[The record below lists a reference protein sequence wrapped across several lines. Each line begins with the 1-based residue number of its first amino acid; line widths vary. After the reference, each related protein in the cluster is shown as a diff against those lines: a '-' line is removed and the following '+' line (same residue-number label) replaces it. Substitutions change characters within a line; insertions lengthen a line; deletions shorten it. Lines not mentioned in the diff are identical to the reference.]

1 MKLARFV
8 FGGFAFASVVAS
20 PAMGAT
26 FNLSVSLSDSI
37 RPVTHC
43 GSGSLY
49 GLTETLPADFN
60 AMVTPLKAYSY
71 RNPAMATSANQ
82 HAFGDAIK
90 VSERLVKAN
99 SKSLIQFDLADILPN
114 WPYKWMGIDHYKTE
128 VTKVIK
134 AKIAS
139 GRDNFEGYEIWN
151 EPDGT
156 WKDATNGGP
165 LTTTVWK
172 PMFELIRSLDPKAK
186 IIGPSISYYQESYM
200 RNFLTYAKANNCLPD
215 LISWHQWGVAG
226 FAGAYEN
233 YRNLEKSLGIA
244 PIEISINEYSSK
256 TSDPFEGC
264 PGYSVPFIAK
274 FERYKITSA
283 QLSWWWV
290 PLPGRL
296 GSLLTSSNQKGGGWH
311 MYKWY
316 GDMEGYMAKTVP
328 PNDKSDGVDA
338 FANVDKEKQFASI
351 VLGGNS
357 VGTVNVAIGGVPAW
371 MGSSVNVKVE
381 EVTWSN
387 KDTPVAGPTTKSETK
402 VAVTNGSLTV
412 PVNVASAFYA
422 YRISLTPVTTGVDRK
437 SPSGRTISDF
447 TYRVVDVRGQDA
459 GLVDVLPGE
468 TVDAAVS
475 RTATRPGVYFVSPVA
490 SNAAARKVVV
500 AAP

>member
-1 MKLARFV
+1 MNPRARV
-8 FGGFAFASVVAS
+8 VGAFALTALFVH
-20 PAMGAT
+20 PAAGAT
-26 FNLSVSLSDSI
+26 FNLTVNLSDSI

-49 GLTETLPADFN
+49 GITETLPADIPGL
-60 AMVTPLKAYSY
+60 VTPLKAYSY

-82 HAFGDAIK
+82 HAFGDALK
-90 VSERLVKAN
+90 VSERLAKGG

-134 AKIAS
+134 AKLAS

-156 WKDATNGGP
+156 WNNANGQ

-172 PMFELIRSLDPKAK
+172 PMFDLIRSLDPKAK

-200 RNFLTYAKANNCLPD
+200 RNFLTYAKQNNCLPD

-226 FAGAYEN
+226 FVGAYEN
-233 YRNLEKSLGIA
+233 YRALEKSLGIA

-256 TSDPFEGC
+256 TSDPYEGC

-328 PNDKSDGVDA
+328 PNDRSDGVDA
-338 FANVDKEKQFASI
+338 FANVDRSLRTASI

-357 VGTVNVAIGGVPAW
+357 VGTVNVAVNGIPGW
-371 MGSSVNVKVE
+371 MGNTVTVKLE
-381 EVTWSN
+381 SVTWSN
-387 KDTPVAGPTTKSETK
+387 KDTPVSGTTTISSKPIN
-402 VAVTNGSLTV
+402 VVNGSITV
-412 PVNVASAFYA
+412 PVEVASNLYA
-422 YRISLTPVTTGVDRK
+422 YRIHITAAPVGVDRAT
-437 SPSGRTISDF
+437 PSVRTVSD
-447 TYRVVDVRGQDA
+447 TYRIVDLRGREFGQVDLAA
-459 GLVDVLPGE
+459 GDNLDR
-468 TVDAAVS
+468 AV
-475 RTATRPGVYFVSPVA
+475 AKLAPHPGVYMAMPRDA
-490 SNAAARKVVV
+490 SHATRRVVV
-500 AAP
+500 SAR

>member
-1 MKLARFV
+1 MNPHVRVL
-8 FGGFAFASVVAS
+8 GAFALTVFVAN
-20 PAMGAT
+20 PATAAT
-26 FNLSVSLSDSI
+26 FNLSVNLSDSI

-49 GLTETLPADFN
+49 GITETLPADITGL
-60 AMVTPLKAYSY
+60 VTPLKAYSY
-71 RNPAMATSANQ
+71 RNPALATSANQ

-90 VSERLVKAN
+90 VSERLAKGG

-114 WPYKWMGIDHYKTE
+114 WPYKWWGIDHYKTE

-156 WKDATNGGP
+156 WNNSNGQ

-172 PMFELIRSLDPKAK
+172 PMYDLIKSLDPKAK

-215 LISWHQWGVAG
+215 LVSWHQWGAAG
-226 FAGAYEN
+226 FVGAYEN
-233 YRNLEKSLGIA
+233 YRALEKSLGIA

-274 FERYKITSA
+274 FERYKITSS

-296 GSLLTSSNQKGGGWH
+296 GSLLTSGNQKGGGWY

-316 GDMEGYMAKTVP
+316 GDMEGYMTKTTP

-338 FANVDKEKQFASI
+338 FANVDRATKTASI

-357 VGTVNVAIGGVPAW
+357 VGTVNVAINGVPSW
-371 MGSSVNVKVE
+371 MGSSVTMKVE
-381 EVTWSN
+381 SVTWSN
-387 KDTPVAGPTTKSETK
+387 KDTPVSGTNTISNAQ
-402 VAVTNGSLTV
+402 VNVTNGSITV
-412 PVNVASAFYA
+412 PVNVASNLYA
-422 YRISLTPVTTGVDRK
+422 YRIHLTGTATGVDRATAAK
-437 SPSGRTISDF
+437 ETNSDR
-447 TYRVVDVRGQDA
+447 YR
-459 GLVDVLPGE
+459 LVDLQGRDFGMVGAKAGE
-468 TVDAAVS
+468 RIERTVARVDLQ
-475 RTATRPGVYFVSPVA
+475 PGVYMLMPEHATS
-490 SNAAARKVVV
+490 AARKVVV
-500 AAP
+500 SAH

>member
-1 MKLARFV
+1 LA
-8 FGGFAFASVVAS
+8 ALVAR
-20 PAMGAT
+20 PAGSAT
-26 FNLSVSLSDSI
+26 FQLSVNLSDSI

-49 GLTETLPADFN
+49 GITETLPADIEGL
-60 AMVTPLKAYSY
+60 VTPLKAYSY

-82 HAFGDAIK
+82 HAFGDALK
-90 VSERLVKAN
+90 VSERLAKAG

-114 WPYKWMGIDHYKTE
+114 WPYKWSGIDDYKAK
-128 VTKVIK
+128 VTQVIK

-156 WKDATNGGP
+156 WKDTNGQ

-172 PMFELIRSLDPKAK
+172 PMFDLIRSLDPKAK
-186 IIGPSISYYQESYM
+186 IIGPSISYYQEAYM
-200 RNFLTYAKANNCLPD
+200 RNFLTFAKANNCLPD
-215 LISWHQWGVAG
+215 LISWHQWGSGG
-226 FAGAYEN
+226 FVGAYEN
-233 YRNLEKSLGIA
+233 YRALEKSLGIS

-256 TSDPFEGC
+256 TSDPYEGC

-274 FERYKITSA
+274 FERYKIVSS

-296 GSLLTSSNQKGGGWH
+296 GSLLTSSNQKGGGWY

-316 GDMEGYMAKTVP
+316 GDMAGYMTRTTP

-338 FANVDKEKQFASI
+338 FANVDKAQQSASI

-371 MGSSVNVKVE
+371 MGSSVNVKLESVS
-381 EVTWSN
+381 WSN
-387 KDTPVAGPTTKSETK
+387 KDTPVSGTTTISTTRY
-402 VAVTNGSLTV
+402 AVNNGSITV
-412 PVNVASAFYA
+412 PVQVASAFDA
-422 YRISLTPVTTGVDRK
+422 YRISITGTATGTERDAAANASKSDAYRIVDLRGREQGLVEVHPGQTLASAVRATRRTGV
-437 SPSGRTISDF
+437 F
-447 TYRVVDVRGQDA
+447 
-459 GLVDVLPGE
+459 L
-468 TVDAAVS
+468 
-475 RTATRPGVYFVSPVA
+475 
-490 SNAAARKVVV
+490 
-500 AAP
+500 AAPAHTDGPFVRLVVPER

>member
-1 MKLARFV
+1 MSPRIRVLGALAL
-8 FGGFAFASVVAS
+8 AALVAN
-20 PAMGAT
+20 PAGAAT

-49 GLTETLPADFN
+49 GITETLPADMEG
-60 AMVTPLKAYSY
+60 MVTPLKAFSY

-90 VSERLVKAN
+90 VSERLAKAG
-99 SKSLIQFDLADILPN
+99 SKSLVQFDLADILPN
-114 WPYKWMGIDHYKTE
+114 WPYKWTSTDDYKSK
-128 VTKVIK
+128 VTTVIK

-156 WKDATNGGP
+156 WNNASGQ

-172 PMFELIRSLDPKAK
+172 PLFDLIRSLDPKAK
-186 IIGPSISYYQESYM
+186 IIGPSISYYQEAYM

-215 LISWHQWGVAG
+215 LVSWHQWGSGG
-226 FAGAYEN
+226 FVGAYEN
-233 YRNLEKSLGIA
+233 YRALEKSLGIA
-244 PIEISINEYSSK
+244 PIDISINEYSSK
-256 TSDPFEGC
+256 TSDPYEGC

-274 FERYKITSA
+274 FERYKIISS

-316 GDMEGYMAKTVP
+316 GDMSGYMAKTTP

-338 FANVDKEKQFASI
+338 FANVDKAQQSASI

-371 MGSSVNVKVE
+371 MGSSVNVKLE
-381 EVTWSN
+381 SVTWSN
-387 KDTPVAGPTTKSETK
+387 KDTPVSGTTTISTTK
-402 VAVTNGSLTV
+402 VAVTNGAITV
-412 PVNVASAFYA
+412 PVDVTSAFNA
-422 YRISLTPVTTGVDRK
+422 YRISITGTATGVERATTVNATEFDAYRIADLR
-437 SPSGRTISDF
+437 GRDF
-447 TYRVVDVRGQDA
+447 
-459 GLVDVLPGE
+459 GLVGAEAGE
-468 TVDAAVS
+468 SIERAVA
-475 RTATRPGVYFVSPVA
+475 RVAGHPGVYMVVPQDAA
-490 SNAAARKVVV
+490 SAARKVVV
-500 AAP
+500 PAR